1 MNDRFKFRGVLTV
14 EYGGEN
20 ADDKTV
26 DLIIEKADAIYSGDI
41 GFNIDQ
47 LDAAIEKAGITDD
60 IEIDQIHEFCYDNNG
75 CRSDEYF
82 IMDGDIEQCTGLKDK
97 NGNLIYEGDV
107 VRGEK
112 EIGTVKY
119 GKHPRTNSHS
129 IELGFYIDWEMKHPW
144 RSDICYW
151 TSPEN
156 PDCIEIIGN
165 IHKQAEQGRTK

>member
-1 MNDRFKFRGVLTV
+1 MKDRFRFRAWNK
-14 EYGGEN
+14 E
-20 ADDKTV
+20 
-26 DLIIEKADAIYSGDI
+26 EKKMYYDAQD
-41 GFNIDQ
+41 
-47 LDAAIEKAGITDD
+47 T
-60 IEIDQIHEFCYDNNG
+60 YDYMTGNPVIFAESFG
-75 CRSDEYF
+75 CLLSNDEEWEV
-82 IMDGDIEQCTGLKDK
+82 EQCTGLSDK

-165 IHKQAEQGRTK
+165 IHEQKDKQ